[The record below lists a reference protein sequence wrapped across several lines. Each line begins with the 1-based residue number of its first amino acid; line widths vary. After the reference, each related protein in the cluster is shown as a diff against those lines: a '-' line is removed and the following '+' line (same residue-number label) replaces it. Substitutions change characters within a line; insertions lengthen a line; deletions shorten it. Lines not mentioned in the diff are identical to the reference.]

1 MSLNKNK
8 ELREIAKRSCREL
21 RKNSTNAEK
30 MFWNKVRNHKFLGKK
45 FYRQY
50 PIFFDLLGKE
60 SFYIADF
67 YCYEEKIVVEL
78 DGKIHDYQKEND
90 KLRTEVINNK
100 GIEVIRFSNYE
111 VENDIDGVLYLLEK
125 ALTHPQTPSLKR
137 EGAFK
142 SPSLAKRGI

>member
-8 ELREIAKRSCREL
+8 ELREIAKTSCREL

-30 MFWNKVRNHKFLGKK
+30 DFWNIVRNRKFLGKK

-67 YCYEEKIVVEL
+67 YCHEE
-78 DGKIHDYQKEND
+78 N
-90 KLRTEVINNK
+90 
-100 GIEVIRFSNYE
+100 
-111 VENDIDGVLYLLEK
+111 
-125 ALTHPQTPSLKR
+125 
-137 EGAFK
+137 
-142 SPSLAKRGI
+142 

>member
-67 YCYEEKIVVEL
+67 YCHEEKIVVEL
-78 DGKIHDYQKEND
+78 DGRIHDSRKNED
-90 KLRTEVINNK
+90 EIRTDVINNL
-100 GIEVIRFSNYE
+100 GIRVIRFSNNE
-111 VENDIDGVLYLLEK
+111 IERDINKVLNKLSEILEY
-125 ALTHPQTPSLKR
+125 
-137 EGAFK
+137 
-142 SPSLAKRGI
+142 